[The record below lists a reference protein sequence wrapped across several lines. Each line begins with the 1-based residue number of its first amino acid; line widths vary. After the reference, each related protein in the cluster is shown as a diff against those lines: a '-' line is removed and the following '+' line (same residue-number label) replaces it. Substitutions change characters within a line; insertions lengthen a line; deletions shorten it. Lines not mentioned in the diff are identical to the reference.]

1 MSSNTTSKEPPVSET
16 GLKNDEPE
24 QENHAKES
32 TEQDSISL
40 ADEAD
45 EYGQSILPRF
55 SSLNPKDKSYP
66 GVGLF
71 TLLTVAAWISALL
84 VSLLLHGIRGDA
96 PGETPTPDWMGIE
109 ALVGSLI
116 WIPVAL
122 LAARRSKLDIRNAVS
137 WKWPAAHGW
146 KLFLLGGSAGLFM
159 LMPAVWLQQLC
170 SRFMPKLGTNLILQL
185 ENQDPGPHALALISL
200 AVVLA
205 APIAEEL
212 FFRGFAMNGMTSVTP
227 SGSRKGFWPAAIIIS
242 FVFAVIHI
250 EPANMAPIFALSI
263 VLCWLQWRSS
273 SVIPPITCHIVY
285 NGVQILAWL
294 TARHSPDFDLQINGD
309 EVTLP
314 FTYAAA
320 SIVLLMP
327 VIYGVLRF
335 TAPTQPG
342 NIPEDP
348 NE

>member
-1 MSSNTTSKEPPVSET
+1 MSDKKNIEEVQTHETESET
-16 GLKNDEPE
+16 HD
-24 QENHAKES
+24 
-32 TEQDSISL
+32 
-40 ADEAD
+40 
-45 EYGQSILPRF
+45 YGQGLLPRF
-55 SSLNPKDKSYP
+55 SSLEPRDKPYP
-66 GVGLF
+66 GVGIF

-84 VSLLLHGIRGDA
+84 VSLLLHGIRGEA
-96 PGETPTPDWMGIE
+96 PGETPTPTWMGIE
-109 ALVGSLI
+109 AFLGSLV
-116 WIPVAL
+116 WVPVAL
-122 LAARRSKLDIRNAVS
+122 LAARRSKLDLQKAVA

-170 SRFMPKLGTNLILQL
+170 SRFMPKLGTNLILQM
-185 ENQDPGPHALALISL
+185 EKQDPGPHALALISL

-212 FFRGFAMNGMTSVTP
+212 FFRGFAMNGMTSKNKAG
-227 SGSRKGFWPAAIIIS
+227 SGKGFWSAAIIIS
-242 FVFAVIHI
+242 FVFAVVHI
-250 EPANMAPIFALSI
+250 EPANMAPIFVLSLL
-263 VLCWLQWRSS
+263 LCWLQWRSS

-294 TARHSPDFDLQINGD
+294 TARHSPDFDLKIDAD
-309 EVTLP
+309 EITMP

-335 TAPTQPG
+335 TAPFEASR
-342 NIPEDP
+342 IPENSD
-348 NE
+348 ESDF